1 MSTRGLIGFYK
12 NGQTKV
18 TYNHSD
24 SYPSYLGVNILNEL
38 RQYTIGIMNAT
49 FKEII
54 LVKEYSKPTN
64 KNIRKYI
71 THSNDL
77 VDDGNL
83 YNWYVLLRN
92 TQGTFKPYLDWKIFH
107 MIDSQNFIKDSLF
120 CEWAYIVNLKTKRLE
135 VWQGCQTV
143 ENNNRYNIKT
153 DDEYKSCKLLISFP
167 LNDLPT
173 NEEFL
178 KACGD

>member
-24 SYPSYLGVNILNEL
+24 SYPSGLGINILNEL
-38 RQYTIGIMNAT
+38 RQYTIGIINTT
-49 FKEII
+49 FKKII
-54 LVKEYSKPTN
+54 LVDAN
-64 KNIRKYI
+64 NYI
-71 THSNDL
+71 TKDTIL
-77 VDDGNL
+77 KYRQYL
-83 YNWYVLLRN
+83 YVHVNNSQTTWYDYLHA
-92 TQGTFKPYLDWKIFH
+92 TQGTLKPYLDWQIFH
-107 MIDSQNFIKDSLF
+107 MIDNQNFIKDSLF

-143 ENNNRYNIKT
+143 ENNNRYNVKT

-173 NEEFL
+173 NEKFL